1 MKKILLIIPFIL
13 IFCGCNDYK
22 ELNNIAIVSG
32 LAVDIKDNQY
42 KVSILVANSNSV
54 KESDKEGTAGN
65 AVYDATGTTMSEA
78 LKKLDNI
85 MPKQIYLGHLGVVV
99 ISEEV
104 GKLGV
109 DNITDYFFRNP
120 ETTKRF
126 YLIMTRGKD
135 KAGDVLKILSPLES
149 FPFQNI
155 RLNIENSSSS
165 GSISDNLTYSEFLEN
180 YLKKGTNPYLPT
192 IKIYGSVKKGS
203 STKTLE
209 SADIKSYIGT
219 KGLALFK
226 ESKFVGYATNDESRG
241 INIVLGSANDTLI
254 RTKWKDGYIITVI
267 NDIKVKRT
275 LKYKNNK
282 PYFYINIK
290 GSGDI
295 EEVTSNIDLYDE
307 INIEDIEK
315 DINKNIKHLTISG
328 IEKAK
333 KYGTDIFEFGNTL
346 YKNNPKYFN
355 VIDDWDDYFKTLNIN
370 IDVDIQIKN
379 KGTIKQSIKGA

>member
-1 MKKILLIIPFIL
+1 MKKIFLLIPFIL

-32 LAVDIKDNQY
+32 LAVDIKDDQY
-42 KVSILVANSNSV
+42 NVSILVANSNSI
-54 KESDKEGTAGN
+54 KESDKEGNAGN
-65 AVYDATGTTMSEA
+65 AVYDATGSTMSEA

-104 GKLGV
+104 GKQGV
-109 DNITDYFFRNP
+109 DNITDYLFRNP

-126 YLIMTRGKD
+126 YFIMTRDKD

-165 GSISDNLTYSEFLEN
+165 GSISDNLTYSEFLEKK
-180 YLKKGTNPYLPT
+180 LKKGSNPYIPT

-226 ESKFVGYATNDESRG
+226 KSKFVGYATENESRG
-241 INIVLGSANDTLI
+241 INIVLGNANDTLI
-254 RTKWKDGYIITVI
+254 KTKWKDGNIITVI
-267 NDIKVKRT
+267 DDIKVKRT
-275 LKYKNNK
+275 LKFKNNK
-282 PYFYINIK
+282 PYFYIKIK
-290 GSGDI
+290 GDGNI
-295 EEVTSNIDLYDE
+295 EEVTSDIDLYDE

-315 DINKNIKHLTISG
+315 DINKKIKKLTTSG
-328 IEKAK
+328 INRAK
-333 KYGTDIFEFGNTL
+333 KYETDIFEFGNTL
-346 YKNNPKYFN
+346 YKKYPKYFYK
-355 VIDDWDDYFKTLNIN
+355 IDDWNHYFKSLNIT